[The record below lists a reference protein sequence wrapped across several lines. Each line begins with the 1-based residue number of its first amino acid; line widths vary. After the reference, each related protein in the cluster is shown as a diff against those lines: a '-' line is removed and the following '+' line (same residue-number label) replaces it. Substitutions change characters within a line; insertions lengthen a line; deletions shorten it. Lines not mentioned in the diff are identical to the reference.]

1 MADYDFDQTL
11 AANEQVMVHCP
22 EAAHIQVIAGSARFW
37 VQPDG
42 RGTIPLELGLGQRIK
57 RGFKTLRV
65 VNGDTEQ
72 RIALKIS
79 DGDVTDNRLV
89 GQVDISGGLR
99 QAANR
104 TTSYGNAVVGLAAS
118 NVVAANTSRANVL
131 IQNLGPGIVYH
142 GTDSAVTTANGIQI
156 PVGGAIPITHDDDV
170 YLISDTANTDVRY
183 LEETL

>member
-1 MADYDFDQTL
+1 MAEYDFDQTL
-11 AANEQVMVHCP
+11 AANEQMSVPCG
-22 EAAHIQVIAGSARFW
+22 ESSHIQVIAGSARFW
-37 VQPDG
+37 VKPDG
-42 RGTIPLELGLGQRIK
+42 RGNIPLELGLGQTIK

-72 RIALKIS
+72 RIALKIT

-131 IQNLGPGIVYH
+131 IQNLGPGIIYQ
-142 GTDSAVTTANGIQI
+142 GTDNAVTTANGIQI
-156 PVGGAIPITHDDDV
+156 PVGGAITVTHDDDV

-183 LEETL
+183 QEETL

>member
-104 TTSYGNAVVGLAAS
+104 TTSYGNAVVGL
-118 NVVAANTSRANVL
+118 
-131 IQNLGPGIVYH
+131 
-142 GTDSAVTTANGIQI
+142 
-156 PVGGAIPITHDDDV
+156 
-170 YLISDTANTDVRY
+170 
-183 LEETL
+183 